1 VTTAQS
7 ASPITLPEVV
17 ASFAVIAVVYILVFG
32 SGIYYVLKMM
42 ARPPEYDEPDLKGDA
57 PLRSHGLVVSR
68 TASPVELA
76 E

>member
-1 VTTAQS
+1 
-7 ASPITLPEVV
+7 
-17 ASFAVIAVVYILVFG
+17 
-32 SGIYYVLKMM
+32 MM